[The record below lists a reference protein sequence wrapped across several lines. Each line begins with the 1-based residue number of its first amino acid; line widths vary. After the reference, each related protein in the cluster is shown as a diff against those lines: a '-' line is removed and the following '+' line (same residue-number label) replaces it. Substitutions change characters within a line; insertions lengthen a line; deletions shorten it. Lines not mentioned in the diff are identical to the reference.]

1 MEKVLTDCYLAI
13 NNTASAGQTSV
24 AVSASAEALDTSAM
38 GDEYRK
44 RIGGVKDWGFAA
56 EFNATAELA
65 TTLFGMIGQVVN
77 IQARPTSDAISATNP
92 AMAGPVVVTEV
103 NPLDG
108 AFGEVWKISLTGQ
121 GAGNLELL
129 TVAPV

>member
-1 MEKVLTDCYLAI
+1 MEKVLTDAYMAI
-13 NNTASAGQTSV
+13 NDTPTAGQTSV
-24 AVSASAEALDTSAM
+24 AISASAEALDSSSM
-38 GDEYRK
+38 GDAYRK
-44 RIGGVKDWGFAA
+44 RIGGVKDWGFAS

-65 TTLFGMIGQVVN
+65 TTLFGMIGQVVT
-77 IQARPTSDAISATNP
+77 IEARPTSEAISATNP
-92 AMAGPVVVTEV
+92 AFKGPVVVTEC

-108 AFGEVWKISLTGQ
+108 QFGEVWKITLTGQ